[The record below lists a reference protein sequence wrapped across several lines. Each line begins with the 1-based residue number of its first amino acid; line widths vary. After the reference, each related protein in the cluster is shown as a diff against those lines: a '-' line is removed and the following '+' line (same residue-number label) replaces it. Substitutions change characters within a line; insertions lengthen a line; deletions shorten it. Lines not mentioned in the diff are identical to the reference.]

1 MFRLFAFLTLLAWAL
16 WLGGLITLFIC
27 VITLFSHNR
36 TLAVDSAPVLFVNFE
51 RYQLILAAVALTCT
65 VVWRVMSKN
74 LVLNLVFLL
83 LCLSSLGAIASPL
96 YFSKQMER
104 LREEG
109 KTNSP
114 KFEALH
120 RQSEWVYT
128 SEATLLLISGL
139 PLFVA
144 LRRAN
149 PAPQTEKASGV

>member
-1 MFRLFAFLTLLAWAL
+1 MSRLFAFLTLLAWAL
-16 WLGGLITLFIC
+16 WLGGLITLFLC

-36 TLAVDSAPVLFVNFE
+36 TLAADSAPVLFVNFE
-51 RYQLILAAVALTCT
+51 RYQLILAAIGLTCT
-65 VVWRVMSKN
+65 VAWRIMSKN
-74 LVLNLVFLL
+74 LMVNLVFLL

-114 KFEALH
+114 KFETLH
-120 RQSEWVYT
+120 QQSEWVYT
-128 SEATLLLISGL
+128 TEATLLLIGGL

-144 LRRAN
+144 LRRPFAL
-149 PAPQTEKASGV
+149 PPPEPKP